1 MWKRKKKHPHTRK
14 HARIRTYARA
24 QNHRNKQSGKD
35 TQMRE
40 KKIEQALVSAVR
52 QRGGLCPKWVSPG
65 LDGVPDRIILL
76 PDGKAAFAELKA
88 PGEKPRPL
96 QAARIRRLR
105 ALGYKVYVIDNTG
118 MIGGV
123 LDEVSAP

>member
-1 MWKRKKKHPHTRK
+1 
-14 HARIRTYARA
+14 
-24 QNHRNKQSGKD
+24 
-35 TQMRE
+35 MRE
-40 KKIEQALVSAVR
+40 KQIEQTLVRAAKR
-52 QRGGLCPKWVSPG
+52 RGGLCPKWVSPG

-76 PDGKAAFAELKA
+76 PDGKAAFAERKA

-105 ALGYKVYVIDNTG
+105 ALGFRVYVIDDTD

-123 LDEVSAP
+123 LDEISAS